1 MLASFARCV
10 LQAENPRN
18 QILPSSGGP
27 FWGEERSRGFAYLAS
42 LFAPLVVWAPP
53 LVGWGLGSMRQYGTC
68 RRVAR
73 LRFGRLFMVA
83 AQSRL
88 PASSGLVFMFYV
100 TKELLT
106 LTSKT
111 S

>member
-68 RRVAR
+68 RRVAAALRASLSSWLRLSRVSLR
-73 LRFGRLFMVA
+73 LR
-83 AQSRL
+83 
-88 PASSGLVFMFYV
+88 ASSSCFM
-100 TKELLT
+100 
-106 LTSKT
+106 
-111 S
+111 